1 MIFEKDFTV
10 EENQVDSSGGLKLSS
25 LLLSLQELAEEQC
38 VRWGLDWQSL
48 WDRGLFWAVTRS
60 RGTLQRLPRLGEK
73 ARMRTWPMPQ
83 TRTAYP
89 RAMELRDAQG
99 NLLVQVMSLWVLMDH
114 EKRTMVLPG
123 RSGLEVPG
131 ITLGTEL
138 PAPSSMAP
146 VQGQPQGTRT
156 VQPADLD
163 RNGHM
168 NNARY
173 LDWAAEFFGQA
184 LAEHP
189 PKSFQINY
197 LSEALAGEE
206 LELRAVWEP
215 QRLLLEGV
223 RDRAPNRVFSL
234 ELDI

>member
-1 MIFEKDFTV
+1 MIFEKEFTV
-10 EENQVDSSGGLKLSS
+10 EESQVDSRGRLKLSS
-25 LLLSLQELAEEQC
+25 LLLIFQELAGEQC
-38 VRWGLDWQSL
+38 SRRGLGWQSL
-48 WDRGLFWAVTRS
+48 WDRGLFWAVTRN

-73 ARMRTWPMPQ
+73 VRMRTWPMPQ

-89 RAMELRDAQG
+89 RAMELTDGQG
-99 NLLVQVMSLWVLMDH
+99 DLLVQVMSLWVLMDH

-123 RSGLEVPG
+123 RSGVEVPG

-138 PAPSSMAP
+138 PAPGSMAP
-146 VQGQPQGTRT
+146 VQGEILETRT
-156 VQPADLD
+156 VQPVDLD
-163 RNGHM
+163 HNGHM
-168 NNARY
+168 NNTRY

-189 PKSFQINY
+189 PKSFQIGY

-206 LELRAVWEP
+206 LGLKAVWEP
-215 QRLLLEGV
+215 GRLLLEGV
-223 RDRAPNRVFSL
+223 RDGAPNRVFSL